1 MDRCE
6 APFAADLTIHRKDT
20 KNNEARD
27 DYGRWGLMAK
37 VRETP
42 SFVWTSPEG
51 LFGEKPQGD
60 DAAAVLEAAAREAV
74 ELAAYQAGEELDSA
88 DAGPLADA
96 LIERLPGLPDYA
108 YLDETDYTV
117 GRLRELVGWLAV
129 ARAGPSPT
137 RTRLTAPW

>member
-20 KNNEARD
+20 KNDEARD

-51 LFGEKPQGD
+51 LFGEKP
-60 DAAAVLEAAAREAV
+60 LARPGTGV
-74 ELAAYQAGEELDSA
+74 TCLATQ
-88 DAGPLADA
+88 
-96 LIERLPGLPDYA
+96 
-108 YLDETDYTV
+108 TV
-117 GRLRELVGWLAV
+117 GRTSYPALTVFRHDGIQWVPLQSSSYGPRTDVASAV
-129 ARAGPSPT
+129 VVKGRHWS
-137 RTRLTAPW
+137 